1 MNAPFNVPLFS
12 WYYEYTGDLNFLRY
26 RAYPYIRLC
35 GDFYEDYMQKET
47 YGKSYRY
54 TITTGGHEDSWDLN
68 PPSDLA
74 FVKQTFGLLVRYSKL
89 L

>member
-1 MNAPFNVPLFS
+1 
-12 WYYEYTGDLNFLRY
+12 
-26 RAYPYIRLC
+26 
-35 GDFYEDYMQKET
+35 MQKET

-89 L
+89 LGVDQNDGRNRTTFCLIFRSIR